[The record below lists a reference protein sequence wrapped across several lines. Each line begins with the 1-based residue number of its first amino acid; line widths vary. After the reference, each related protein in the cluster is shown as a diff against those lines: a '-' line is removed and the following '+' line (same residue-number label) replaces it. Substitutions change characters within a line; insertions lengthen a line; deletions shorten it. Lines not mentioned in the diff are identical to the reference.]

1 MVAGGERFGWIWKE
15 GAGGGGE
22 DVEAMV
28 GGVDGEVGE
37 EDGVVGV
44 D

>member
-15 GAGGGGE
+15 GAVSGGE

-28 GGVDGEVGE
+28 GGLGGVVGE
-37 EDGVVGV
+37 EDGVEGV